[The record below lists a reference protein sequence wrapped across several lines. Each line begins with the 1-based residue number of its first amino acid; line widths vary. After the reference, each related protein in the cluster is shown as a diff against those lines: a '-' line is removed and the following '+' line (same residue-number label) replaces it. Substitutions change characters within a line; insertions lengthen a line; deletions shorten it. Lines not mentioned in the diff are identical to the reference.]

1 MLLPMKFEITE
12 EMIEMIQEYLIQFSD
27 YLYAGLTTGRWIL
40 TAGAVVA
47 VIALIGHWKGLRT
60 FFQKKR
66 VR

>member
-1 MLLPMKFEITE
+1 MFLPMKFEITE
-12 EMIEMIQEYLIQFSD
+12 DMIEMIQEYLRYFAD
-27 YLYAGLTTGRWIL
+27 YLHTGLTAGRWIL
-40 TAGAVVA
+40 IAGAIIA